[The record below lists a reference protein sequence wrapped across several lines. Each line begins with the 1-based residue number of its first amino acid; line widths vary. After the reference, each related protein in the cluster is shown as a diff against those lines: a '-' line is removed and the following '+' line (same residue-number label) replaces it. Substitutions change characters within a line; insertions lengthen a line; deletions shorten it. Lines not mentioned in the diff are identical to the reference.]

1 MATILL
7 VFIYIFYIGLG
18 IPDSLLGAAW
28 PAIYGDLSVPISYAS
43 LVSVIISC
51 GTVLSSLFSAH
62 VIAKLGTPRVTVLST
77 SLTAIALLGFSF
89 SQNFLWLCIC
99 AVPLGIGAGSIDT
112 ALNNYVVLHYNSMQ
126 VNFLH
131 CFYGVGVTVSPYLM
145 SLALSDNMNWR
156 GGYKTVFFIQLTI
169 AALSIISLPIWK
181 RVNQANPQE
190 KPIQVLSLP
199 QMLKRKKIWASCG
212 VFLGISSLESTC
224 LIWGSTYLSESVGMS
239 ADAAAA
245 LITFYFIGM
254 TVGRLL
260 SGLLTIK
267 YSDWQ
272 IIFSGQAVIFVAI
285 IMLLMETNT
294 IITALGLFL
303 IGLGNGPIFPNITH
317 LTPGLYSKE
326 TSQSIIGIEMA
337 FSNLSIMLTP
347 ILFGVVTTYTGI
359 AIFPKFLLIMFLIMI
374 GCTITLKVGDARSR
388 AKRHLICHAAEHE

>member
-18 IPDSLLGAAW
+18 VPDSLLGAAW
-28 PAIYGDLSVPISYAS
+28 PAIYSELSVPVSYAS
-43 LVSVIISC
+43 FISSIISC
-51 GTVLSSLFSAH
+51 GTVFSSLFSTR
-62 VIAKLGTPRVTVLST
+62 VIAKLGTPRVTVFST
-77 SLTAIALLGFSF
+77 SLTAIALLGFSC
-89 SQNFLWLCIC
+89 SHNFLWLCIC
-99 AVPLGIGAGSIDT
+99 GIPLGIGAGSIDT
-112 ALNNYVVLHYNSMQ
+112 ALNNYVALHYTSMQ
-126 VNFLH
+126 ISFLH

-156 GGYKTVFFIQLTI
+156 GGYRTVFFIQLTI
-169 AALSIISLPIWK
+169 AALSVISLPIWK
-181 RVNQANPQE
+181 KVKQALPQE
-190 KPIQVLSLP
+190 EPIQVLSLS
-199 QMLKRKKIWASCG
+199 QMLRRRKIWASCG

-239 ADAAAA
+239 ADVAAA

-254 TVGRLL
+254 TVGRFL

-285 IMLLMETNT
+285 ILLLMQTNA

-347 ILFGVVTTYTGI
+347 ILFGVVTTYTGV

-374 GCTITLKVGDARSR
+374 GCTITLKVGDAKSR
-388 AKRHLICHAAEHE
+388 TKRQNV

>member
-18 IPDSLLGAAW
+18 VPDSLLGAAW
-28 PAIYGDLSVPISYAS
+28 PAIYSELSGPVSYAS
-43 LVSVIISC
+43 FISSIISC
-51 GTVLSSLFSAH
+51 GTVFSSLFSTR

-77 SLTAIALLGFSF
+77 SLTAIALLGFSC
-89 SQNFLWLCIC
+89 SHNFLWLCIC
-99 AVPLGIGAGSIDT
+99 GIPLGIGAGSIDT
-112 ALNNYVVLHYNSMQ
+112 ALNNYVALHYTSMQ
-126 VNFLH
+126 INFLH
-131 CFYGVGVTVSPYLM
+131 CFYGVGVTISPYLM

-156 GGYKTVFFIQLTI
+156 GGYRTVFFIQLTI
-169 AALSIISLPIWK
+169 AALSVISLPIWK
-181 RVNQANPQE
+181 KVKQALPQE
-190 KPIQVLSLP
+190 EPIRVLSLS
-199 QMLKRKKIWASCG
+199 QMLRRRKIWASCG

-239 ADAAAA
+239 ADVAAA

-285 IMLLMETNT
+285 ILLLMQTNA

-303 IGLGNGPIFPNITH
+303 IGLGNGPVFPNITH

-347 ILFGVVTTYTGI
+347 ILFGVVTTYTGV

-374 GCTITLKVGDARSR
+374 GCTITLKVGDAKSR
-388 AKRHLICHAAEHE
+388 TKRQNV

>member
-18 IPDSLLGAAW
+18 VPDSLLGAAW
-28 PAIYGDLSVPISYAS
+28 PAIYSELSVPVSYAS
-43 LVSVIISC
+43 FISSIISC
-51 GTVLSSLFSAH
+51 GTVFSSLFSTR

-77 SLTAIALLGFSF
+77 SLTAIALLGFSC
-89 SQNFLWLCIC
+89 SHNFLWLCIC
-99 AVPLGIGAGSIDT
+99 GIPLGIGAGSIDT
-112 ALNNYVVLHYNSMQ
+112 ALNNYVALHYTSMQ
-126 VNFLH
+126 INFLH
-131 CFYGVGVTVSPYLM
+131 CFYGVGVTISPYLM

-156 GGYKTVFFIQLTI
+156 GGYRTVFFIQLTI
-169 AALSIISLPIWK
+169 AALSVISLPIWK
-181 RVNQANPQE
+181 KVKQALPQE
-190 KPIQVLSLP
+190 EPIRVLSLS
-199 QMLKRKKIWASCG
+199 QMLRRRKIWVSCG

-239 ADAAAA
+239 ADVAAA

-285 IMLLMETNT
+285 ILLLMQTNA

-303 IGLGNGPIFPNITH
+303 IGLGNGPVFPNITH

-347 ILFGVVTTYTGI
+347 ILFGVVTTYTGV

-374 GCTITLKVGDARSR
+374 GCTITLKVGDAKSR
-388 AKRHLICHAAEHE
+388 TKRQNV

>member
-18 IPDSLLGAAW
+18 VPDSLLGAAW
-28 PAIYGDLSVPISYAS
+28 PAIYSALSVPVSYAS
-43 LVSVIISC
+43 FISSIISC
-51 GTVLSSLFSAH
+51 GTVFSSLFSTR

-77 SLTAIALLGFSF
+77 SLTAIALLGFSC
-89 SQNFLWLCIC
+89 SHNFLWLCIC
-99 AVPLGIGAGSIDT
+99 GIPLGIGAGSIDT
-112 ALNNYVVLHYNSMQ
+112 ALNNYVALHYTSMQ
-126 VNFLH
+126 INFLH

-156 GGYKTVFFIQLTI
+156 GGYRTVFFIQLTI
-169 AALSIISLPIWK
+169 AALSVISLPIWK
-181 RVNQANPQE
+181 KVKQALPQE
-190 KPIQVLSLP
+190 EPIRVLSLS
-199 QMLKRKKIWASCG
+199 QMLRRRKIWASCG

-239 ADAAAA
+239 ADVAAA

-285 IMLLMETNT
+285 ILLLMQTNA

-347 ILFGVVTTYTGI
+347 ILFGVVTTYTGV

-374 GCTITLKVGDARSR
+374 GCTITLKVGDAKSR
-388 AKRHLICHAAEHE
+388 TKRQNV

>member
-18 IPDSLLGAAW
+18 VPDSLLGAAW
-28 PAIYGDLSVPISYAS
+28 PAIYSELSVPVSYAS
-43 LVSVIISC
+43 FISSIISC
-51 GTVLSSLFSAH
+51 GTVFSSLFSTR

-77 SLTAIALLGFSF
+77 SLTAIALLGFSC
-89 SQNFLWLCIC
+89 SHNFLWLCIC
-99 AVPLGIGAGSIDT
+99 GILLGIGAGSIDT
-112 ALNNYVVLHYNSMQ
+112 ALNNYVALHYTSMQ
-126 VNFLH
+126 INFLH
-131 CFYGVGVTVSPYLM
+131 CFYGVGVTISPYLM

-156 GGYKTVFFIQLTI
+156 GGYRTVFFIQLTI
-169 AALSIISLPIWK
+169 AALSVISLPIWK
-181 RVNQANPQE
+181 KVKQALPQE
-190 KPIQVLSLP
+190 EPIRVLSLS
-199 QMLKRKKIWASCG
+199 QMLRRRKIWASCG

-239 ADAAAA
+239 ADVAAA

-285 IMLLMETNT
+285 ILLLMQTNA

-303 IGLGNGPIFPNITH
+303 IGLGNGPVFPNITH

-347 ILFGVVTTYTGI
+347 ILFGVVTTYTGV

-374 GCTITLKVGDARSR
+374 GCTITLKVGDAKSR
-388 AKRHLICHAAEHE
+388 TKRQNV

>member
-18 IPDSLLGAAW
+18 VPDSLLGAAW
-28 PAIYGDLSVPISYAS
+28 PAIYSELSVPVSYAS
-43 LVSVIISC
+43 FISSIISC
-51 GTVLSSLFSAH
+51 GTVFSSLFSTR

-77 SLTAIALLGFSF
+77 SLTAIALLGFSC
-89 SQNFLWLCIC
+89 SHNFLWLCIC
-99 AVPLGIGAGSIDT
+99 GIPLGIGAGSIDT
-112 ALNNYVVLHYNSMQ
+112 ALNNYVALHYTSMQ
-126 VNFLH
+126 INFLH

-156 GGYKTVFFIQLTI
+156 GGYRTVFFIQLTI
-169 AALSIISLPIWK
+169 AALSVISLPIWK
-181 RVNQANPQE
+181 KVKQALPQE
-190 KPIQVLSLP
+190 EPIRVLSLS
-199 QMLKRKKIWASCG
+199 QMLRRRKIWASCG

-239 ADAAAA
+239 ADVAAA

-285 IMLLMETNT
+285 ILLLMQTNA

-347 ILFGVVTTYTGI
+347 ILFGVVTTYTGV

-374 GCTITLKVGDARSR
+374 DCTITLKVGDAKSR
-388 AKRHLICHAAEHE
+388 TKRQNV

>member
-18 IPDSLLGAAW
+18 VPDSLLGAAW
-28 PAIYGDLSVPISYAS
+28 LAIYSELSVPVSYAS
-43 LVSVIISC
+43 FISSIISC
-51 GTVLSSLFSAH
+51 GTVFSSLFSTR

-77 SLTAIALLGFSF
+77 SLTAIALLGFSC
-89 SQNFLWLCIC
+89 SHNFLWLCIC
-99 AVPLGIGAGSIDT
+99 GIPLGIGAGSIDT
-112 ALNNYVVLHYNSMQ
+112 ALNNYVALHYTSMQ
-126 VNFLH
+126 INFLH
-131 CFYGVGVTVSPYLM
+131 CFYGVGVTISPYLM

-156 GGYKTVFFIQLTI
+156 GGYRTVFFIQLTI
-169 AALSIISLPIWK
+169 AALSVISLPIWK
-181 RVNQANPQE
+181 KVKQALPQE
-190 KPIQVLSLP
+190 EPIRVLSLS
-199 QMLKRKKIWASCG
+199 QMLRRRKIWASCG

-239 ADAAAA
+239 ADVAAA

-285 IMLLMETNT
+285 ILLLMQTNA

-347 ILFGVVTTYTGI
+347 ILFGVVTTYTGV

-374 GCTITLKVGDARSR
+374 GCTITLKVGDAKSR
-388 AKRHLICHAAEHE
+388 TKRQNV

>member
-18 IPDSLLGAAW
+18 VPDSLLGAAW
-28 PAIYGDLSVPISYAS
+28 PAIYSELSVPVSYAS
-43 LVSVIISC
+43 FISSIISC
-51 GTVLSSLFSAH
+51 GTVFSSLFSTR

-77 SLTAIALLGFSF
+77 SLTAIALLGFSC
-89 SQNFLWLCIC
+89 SHNFLWLCIC
-99 AVPLGIGAGSIDT
+99 GIPLGIGAGSIDT
-112 ALNNYVVLHYNSMQ
+112 ALNNYVALHYTSMQ
-126 VNFLH
+126 INFLH

-156 GGYKTVFFIQLTI
+156 GGYRTVFFIQLTI
-169 AALSIISLPIWK
+169 AALSVISLPIWK
-181 RVNQANPQE
+181 KVKQALPQE
-190 KPIQVLSLP
+190 EPIRVLSLS
-199 QMLKRKKIWASCG
+199 QMLRRRKIWSSCG

-239 ADAAAA
+239 ADVAAA

-285 IMLLMETNT
+285 ILLLMQTNA

-303 IGLGNGPIFPNITH
+303 IGLGNGPVFPNITH

-347 ILFGVVTTYTGI
+347 ILFGVVTTYTGV

-374 GCTITLKVGDARSR
+374 GCTITLKVGDAKSR
-388 AKRHLICHAAEHE
+388 TKRQNV

>member
-1 MATILL
+1 M
-7 VFIYIFYIGLG
+7 
-18 IPDSLLGAAW
+18 
-28 PAIYGDLSVPISYAS
+28 
-43 LVSVIISC
+43 
-51 GTVLSSLFSAH
+51 
-62 VIAKLGTPRVTVLST
+62 
-77 SLTAIALLGFSF
+77 
-89 SQNFLWLCIC
+89 
-99 AVPLGIGAGSIDT
+99 GIGAGSIDT
-112 ALNNYVVLHYNSMQ
+112 ALNNYVALHYTSMQ
-126 VNFLH
+126 INFLH

-156 GGYKTVFFIQLTI
+156 GGYRTVFFIQLTI
-169 AALSIISLPIWK
+169 AALSVISLPIWK
-181 RVNQANPQE
+181 KVKQALPQE
-190 KPIQVLSLP
+190 EPIRVLSLS
-199 QMLKRKKIWASCG
+199 QMLRRRKIWASCG

-239 ADAAAA
+239 ADVAAA

-285 IMLLMETNT
+285 ILLLMQTNA

-337 FSNLSIMLTP
+337 
-347 ILFGVVTTYTGI
+347 
-359 AIFPKFLLIMFLIMI
+359 IF
-374 GCTITLKVGDARSR
+374 
-388 AKRHLICHAAEHE
+388 